1 MRAKWRRRRGGA
13 QSSRMKNYPRII
25 GLVMGALYGLFLR
38 GMFEWHVLRHVYE
51 IVSVSFLLMAPFAT
65 GAIAVFFGSRTRRL
79 SVGEQIG
86 TAAGTMV
93 FFLIAMFVLFIEG
106 LICILL
112 VLPVFMIASI
122 VGGLVMGLAFRVVKY
137 NGAVV
142 SCVALL
148 PVVFAPLE
156 SRLTPDSHERTV
168 VNTIV
173 IDASATEIWN
183 NLTSVADIQRQELG
197 FSFTHAMGVPRPLQ
211 AAMDGAGVGAVR
223 TSQWEKGVQFK
234 EVVTQWQPPY
244 RLAYDFDIP
253 PHSIPRDALDRHVEI
268 GGEYFT
274 VVEGS
279 YTIRPLS
286 AQQCE
291 VTLQTTYANRSN
303 LKLYGDLWGD
313 FVFDDFHRSIL
324 RLIKHRAERRAP
336 HG

>member
-1 MRAKWRRRRGGA
+1 
-13 QSSRMKNYPRII
+13 MKNYPRTI
-25 GLVMGALYGLFLR
+25 GLVIGALYGLLLR
-38 GMFEWHVLRHVYE
+38 LMFEWDALHNEYE
-51 IVSVSFLLMAPFAT
+51 IVSTSFLLLAPFAT
-65 GAIAVFFGSRTRRL
+65 GAIAVFFGSRAGRL
-79 SVGEQIG
+79 SVGAQIG
-86 TAAGTMV
+86 TAIGTMV

-106 LICILL
+106 MICIML

-122 VGGLVMGLAFRVVKY
+122 IGGLAMGLALRLVRY

-142 SCVALL
+142 SCFALL
-148 PVVFAPLE
+148 PVAFAPLE

-168 VNTIV
+168 VNTVV

-183 NLTSVADIQRQELG
+183 NLTSVSNIEKEELG
-197 FSFTHAMGVPRPLQ
+197 FSYTHAIGVPRPLQ

-244 RLAYDFDIP
+244 RLSYDFDIP
-253 PHSIPRDALDRHVEI
+253 PGSIPRDALDRHVEI

-274 VVEGS
+274 VVSGA

-286 AQQCE
+286 AEQCE

-313 FVFDDFHRSIL
+313 FVFDDFHQSIL
-324 RLIKHRAERRAP
+324 RLIKHRAERESRAQETT
-336 HG
+336 

>member
-1 MRAKWRRRRGGA
+1 
-13 QSSRMKNYPRII
+13 MKNYPQMI
-25 GLVMGALYGLFLR
+25 GLGIGALYGLLLR
-38 GMFEWHVLRHVYE
+38 GVFEWDAFREAFE
-51 IVSVSFLLMAPFAT
+51 IVSRSFLFLAPFAT
-65 GAIAVFFGSRTRRL
+65 GAIAVFFASRNGRL
-79 SVGEQIG
+79 SVGAQIG
-86 TAAGTMV
+86 TAAGTMT

-122 VGGLVMGLAFRVVKY
+122 IGGLIMGLALRLVRY

-142 SCVALL
+142 SCFAML

-156 SRLTPDSHERTV
+156 SRLTPVSHERTV
-168 VNTIV
+168 TNTIV
-173 IDASATEIWN
+173 IDASAADVWN
-183 NLTSVADIQRQELG
+183 NLTSVADIEKHELG

-211 AAMDGAGVGAVR
+211 AAMDGEGVGAVR

-244 RLAYDFDIP
+244 RMFYDFDIP
-253 PHSIPRDALDRHVEI
+253 PNSIPREAFDRHVEI

-274 VVEGS
+274 VVSGG

-286 AQQCE
+286 AGQSE
-291 VTLQTTYANRSN
+291 VTLQTTYANRSS

-324 RLIKHRAERRAP
+324 RLIKHRAERAS
-336 HG
+336 

>member
-1 MRAKWRRRRGGA
+1 MPAERSGRRGGVDN
-13 QSSRMKNYPRII
+13 RMKNYPRII
-25 GLVMGALYGLFLR
+25 GLGIGALYGLVLR
-38 GMFEWHVLRHVYE
+38 GVFEWQALRDVYE
-51 IVSVSFLLMAPFAT
+51 IVSASFLWLAPFAT
-65 GAIAVFFGSRTRRL
+65 GAIAVFFGSRAGRL
-79 SVGEQIG
+79 TVGAQVG

-106 LICILL
+106 MICIVL
-112 VLPVFMIASI
+112 VLPVFMVASI
-122 VGGLVMGLAFRVVKY
+122 IGGLAMGLALRLVKY

-142 SCVALL
+142 SCFALL

-156 SRLTPDSHERTV
+156 SRLTPVSHERTV
-168 VNTIV
+168 VNTV
-173 IDASATEIWN
+173 MIDASVTDIWN
-183 NLTSVADIQRQELG
+183 NLTSVADIQKQELG

-211 AAMDGAGVGAVR
+211 AAMDGDGVGAVR

-244 RLAYDFDIP
+244 RMFYDFDIP
-253 PHSIPRDALDRHVEI
+253 PDSIPRDALDRHVEI

-274 VVEGS
+274 VVSGG

-286 AQQCE
+286 AEQCE
-291 VTLQTTYANRSN
+291 VTLQTTYANRSS

-324 RLIKHRAERRAP
+324 RLIKHRAERP
-336 HG
+336 G